1 MPLTDT
7 RDVHGILLLDKARG
21 PSSNRALQQVRRL
34 YGAARAGHTGS
45 LDPLA
50 SGLLPICLGEATKI
64 AGLLLGARKA
74 YAAEIRLGLTTTTDD
89 AEGDALVERAVPVL
103 QLDAVRAAAATF
115 IGRIR
120 QVPPIYAAIKRDGVP
135 LYRRARRGEAV
146 EAPPRE
152 VEIHAL
158 QIDACDGNRITLQ
171 VECGSGTYIRS
182 LARDLGE
189 HLGCGGHLT
198 ALRRLWVAPF
208 RAPVMRTLD
217 ELVALREREG
227 EAGLDACLLPIEAG
241 LADWPRVVLG
251 TAEAIALGHGLRVAA
266 PAGLRPGPCL
276 VLEVDGRPLAL
287 AEVDADGHLHTR
299 RGFHW
304 SARAGSNRP
313 I

>member
-1 MPLTDT
+1 MLRTAT

-21 PSSNRALQQVRRL
+21 PSSNRALQQVRELFR
-34 YGAARAGHTGS
+34 ATRAGHTGS

-89 AEGDALVERAVPVL
+89 AEGDVLVERTVPAL
-103 QLDAVRAAAATF
+103 QLDTVRAVAAAF
-115 IGRIR
+115 VGRIR
-120 QVPPIYAAIKRDGVP
+120 QVPPIYAAIKHDGVP
-135 LYRRARRGEAV
+135 LYRRARRGEVV

-158 QIDACDGNRITLQ
+158 QIDACDGDRITLR

-189 HLGCGGHLT
+189 RLGCGGHLI

-208 RAPVMRTLD
+208 RTPAMRTLD
-217 ELVALREREG
+217 ELAALHERAG
-227 EAGLDACLLPIEAG
+227 QAGLDACLLPLETG
-241 LADWPRVVLG
+241 LADWPHVVLG
-251 TAEAIALGHGLRVAA
+251 ATEAIMLGNGLPLAA
-266 PAGLRPGPCL
+266 PSGLRPGPCL
-276 VLEVDGRPLAL
+276 ALEAGGRPLAL
-287 AEVDADGHLHTR
+287 AEVDAEGRLHTR

-304 SARAGSNRP
+304 SA
-313 I
+313 

>member
-1 MPLTDT
+1 MPRSAT

-21 PSSNRALQQVRRL
+21 PSSNRALQQVRELFR
-34 YGAARAGHTGS
+34 ATRAGHTGS

-89 AEGDALVERAVPVL
+89 AEGDVLVERAVPAL
-103 QLDAVRAAAATF
+103 QLDTVRAAAATF
-115 IGRIR
+115 VGRIR

-146 EAPPRE
+146 VAPPRE
-152 VEIHAL
+152 VEIHEL
-158 QIDACDGNRITLQ
+158 RIDACDGNRITLQ

-189 HLGCGGHLT
+189 RLGCGGHLV
-198 ALRRLWVAPF
+198 ALRRLWAAPF
-208 RAPVMRTLD
+208 RTPAMRTLD
-217 ELVALREREG
+217 DLAALHEREG
-227 EAGLDACLLPIEAG
+227 QSGLDACLLPLEAG
-241 LADWPRVVLG
+241 LADWPQVVLD
-251 TAEAIALGHGLRVAA
+251 AAAANALGNGLRLAA
-266 PAGLRPGPCL
+266 PPGLRPGPCL
-276 VLEVDGRPLAL
+276 ALEAGGRPLAL
-287 AEVDADGHLHTR
+287 AEVGTDGRLHTR

-304 SARAGSNRP
+304 SS
-313 I
+313 

>member
-1 MPLTDT
+1 MPRSGT

-21 PSSNRALQQVRRL
+21 PSSNRALQQVRELFR
-34 YGAARAGHTGS
+34 AARAGHTGS

-89 AEGDALVERAVPVL
+89 AEGDALVERAVPAL
-103 QLDAVRAAAATF
+103 QLDAVRAAAASF
-115 IGRIR
+115 VGRIR

-146 EAPPRE
+146 VAPPRE

-158 QIDACDGNRITLQ
+158 RIDACEGNRITLQ

-189 HLGCGGHLT
+189 RLGCGGHLI
-198 ALRRLWVAPF
+198 ALRRLWAAPF

-217 ELVALREREG
+217 DLVALHES
-227 EAGLDACLLPIEAG
+227 AGLSALDACLLPLEAG
-241 LADWPRVVLG
+241 LADWPHVVLDA
-251 TAEAIALGHGLRVAA
+251 TDAIALGNGLRLAA
-266 PAGLRPGPCL
+266 PPGLRPGLCL
-276 VLEVDGRPLAL
+276 ALEVGGRPLAL
-287 AEVDADGHLHTR
+287 AEVGADGRLHTR

-304 SARAGSNRP
+304 SS
-313 I
+313 

>member
-1 MPLTDT
+1 MSRTAT

-21 PSSNRALQQVRRL
+21 PSSNRALQQVREL
-34 YGAARAGHTGS
+34 FGAARAGHTGS

-74 YAAEIRLGLTTTTDD
+74 YSAEIRLGLTTTTDD
-89 AEGDALVERAVPVL
+89 AEGDVLVERPVPAL
-103 QLDAVRAAAATF
+103 QLEAVRAVAAGF
-115 IGRIR
+115 LGRIR
-120 QVPPIYAAIKRDGVP
+120 QVPPVYAAIKRDGVP
-135 LYRRARRGEAV
+135 LYRRVRRGETV

-158 QIDACDGNRITLQ
+158 QIDACDGDRITLQ

-189 HLGCGGHLT
+189 RLGCGGHLT

-208 RAPVMRTLD
+208 RVPAMRTLD
-217 ELVALREREG
+217 DLVALRELEG
-227 EAGLDACLLPIEAG
+227 ERALDACLLPLAAG
-241 LADWPRVVLG
+241 LADWPQAVLG
-251 TAEAIALGHGLRVAA
+251 PADATALGNGQRIPAPDGLRS
-266 PAGLRPGPCL
+266 GPCL
-276 VLEVDGRPLAL
+276 ALEASGRPLAL
-287 AEVDADGHLHTR
+287 AEVDAEGRLHTR

-304 SARAGSNRP
+304 PA
-313 I
+313 

>member
-1 MPLTDT
+1 MPRTAT

-21 PSSNRALQQVRRL
+21 PSSNRALQQVREL
-34 YGAARAGHTGS
+34 FGAARAGHTGS

-89 AEGDALVERAVPVL
+89 AEGDVRVERPVPEL
-103 QLDAVRAAAATF
+103 QIEAVRAVAAGF
-115 IGRIR
+115 LGRIR

-135 LYRRARRGEAV
+135 LYRRARRGETV

-158 QIDACDGNRITLQ
+158 QIDACDDGRITLQ

-189 HLGCGGHLT
+189 RLGCGGHLA

-208 RAPVMRTLD
+208 RAPAMRTLD
-217 ELVALREREG
+217 DLVALREREG
-227 EAGLDACLLPIEAG
+227 ERALDACLLPLAAG
-241 LADWPRVVLG
+241 LADWPQAVLAPADA
-251 TAEAIALGHGLRVAA
+251 TALGNGRCVPA
-266 PAGLRPGPCL
+266 PDGLRPGPCL
-276 VLEVDGRPLAL
+276 ALEASGRPLAL
-287 AEVDADGHLHTR
+287 AEVDAEGRLHAR

-304 SARAGSNRP
+304 SA
-313 I
+313 

>member
-1 MPLTDT
+1 MSRTAT

-21 PSSNRALQQVRRL
+21 PSSNRALQQVRQL
-34 YGAARAGHTGS
+34 FGATRAGHTGS

-89 AEGDALVERAVPVL
+89 AEGDGLVERAVPAL
-103 QLDAVRAAAATF
+103 QLDAVRATAATF
-115 IGRIR
+115 VGRIR
-120 QVPPIYAAIKRDGVP
+120 QVPPVYAAIKRGGVP

-146 EAPPRE
+146 AAPPRE

-158 QIDACDGNRITLQ
+158 QIDACDGGRITLQ

-189 HLGCGGHLT
+189 RLGCGGHLT

-208 RAPVMRTLD
+208 RTPAMRTFD
-217 ELVALREREG
+217 ELVGLRERAG
-227 EAGLDACLLPIEAG
+227 ETGLDACLLPLEAG

-251 TAEAIALGHGLRVAA
+251 AAEAIALGNGLRVTA
-266 PAGLRPGPCL
+266 PSGLRPGPCL
-276 VLEVDGRPLAL
+276 ALEAGGRPLAL
-287 AEVDADGHLHTR
+287 AEVDADGRLHTR

-304 SARAGSNRP
+304 SA
-313 I
+313 

>member
-1 MPLTDT
+1 MPRTAT

-21 PSSNRALQQVRRL
+21 PSSNRALQQVREL
-34 YGAARAGHTGS
+34 FGAARAGHTGS

-74 YAAEIRLGLTTTTDD
+74 YAAGIRLGLTTATDD
-89 AEGDALVERAVPVL
+89 AEGAVLVERPVPAL
-103 QLDAVRAAAATF
+103 QLDAVRAVAATF
-115 IGRIR
+115 VGQIR

-135 LYRRARRGEAV
+135 LYRRARRGEVV

-158 QIDACDGNRITLQ
+158 QIDACDGDRITLR

-189 HLGCGGHLT
+189 RLGCGGHLVT
-198 ALRRLWVAPF
+198 LRRLWVDPF
-208 RAPVMRTLD
+208 RAPAMRTLD
-217 ELVALREREG
+217 ELAALHERAG
-227 EAGLDACLLPIEAG
+227 QAGLDACLLPLEAG
-241 LADWPRVVLG
+241 LADWPHVVLG
-251 TAEAIALGHGLRVAA
+251 APEAIALGNGLRVAA

-276 VLEVDGRPLAL
+276 ALEAGGRPLAL
-287 AEVDADGHLHTR
+287 AEVDADGRLHTR

-304 SARAGSNRP
+304 SA
-313 I
+313 

>member
-1 MPLTDT
+1 MPHTAT
-7 RDVHGILLLDKARG
+7 RDVHGILLLDKPSG
-21 PSSNRALQQVRRL
+21 PSSNRALQQVRQL
-34 YGAARAGHTGS
+34 FGAARAGHTGS

-74 YAAEIRLGLTTTTDD
+74 YVAEVRLGRTTTTDD
-89 AEGDALVERAVPVL
+89 AEGAVLVERPVPAL
-103 QLDAVRAAAATF
+103 QLDAVRAVAEAF
-115 IGRIR
+115 VGHIR

-135 LYRRARRGEAV
+135 LYRRARRGEVV

-158 QIDACDGNRITLQ
+158 QTDACGGDRITLR

-189 HLGCGGHLT
+189 RLGCGGHLT

-208 RAPVMRTLD
+208 RTPTMHTLD
-217 ELVALREREG
+217 ELAAWREREG
-227 EAGLDACLLPIEAG
+227 EAGLDACLLPLEAG
-241 LADWPRVVLG
+241 LVDWPRVVLG
-251 TAEAIALGHGLRVAA
+251 VAEAMALGNGLRVAA
-266 PAGLRPGPCL
+266 PAGLQPGPCL
-276 VLEVDGRPLAL
+276 ALEAGGRPLAL
-287 AEVDADGHLHTR
+287 AEVDADGRLHTR

-304 SARAGSNRP
+304 ST
-313 I
+313 